1 MNISYDAYRTFY
13 CTAKYRS
20 FTKAAAALGSSQP
33 NVTRAIK
40 NLEQALGCTLFLR
53 DNRRVELTP
62 EGEMLYRYAS
72 VAFEQLRAGEEAVV
86 QGAGL
91 EGGVL
96 RIAATEVALRAFLL
110 PVLAR
115 FRREHPGV
123 RLQLFNGATAAA
135 IAEVENGLADLAFV
149 TTPADNGARLR
160 KTPLLE
166 VQDVAVCGRAYAALA
181 GRALTLAELAA
192 QPIISLGAESCTNRF
207 YARLFAA
214 HGLTFVPDIEAATSD
229 QILPLV
235 RAELG
240 IGFVPAPFLA
250 EAGAEVL
257 RLRLAEPLPPRQVCM
272 VEAPRRP
279 IGAAAKVLKRLCL
292 ETARSRIEC
301 TE

>member
-1 MNISYDAYRTFY
+1 MDISYDAYRIFY
-13 CTAKYRS
+13 YTAKYRS

-33 NVTRAIK
+33 NVTRAVK

-62 EGEMLYRYAS
+62 EGETLYRYAS

-86 QGAGL
+86 QGGGL

-123 RLQLFNGATAAA
+123 RVQLFNGATSAA

-149 TTPADNGARLR
+149 TAPADFGAKLR
-160 KTPLLE
+160 KTKLVD
-166 VQDVAVCGRAYAALA
+166 VQDAAVCGRAYAALA
-181 GRALTLAELAA
+181 MRALSLAELAA
-192 QPIISLGAESCTNRF
+192 QPIISLGAESCTYRF
-207 YARLFAA
+207 YARFFAA
-214 HGLTFVPDIEAATSD
+214 HGLAFAPDIEAATAD

-240 IGFVPAPFLA
+240 IGFVPTPFLA
-250 EAGAEVL
+250 EAGENVL
-257 RLRLAEPLPPRQVCM
+257 RLQLAEPLPPRQICM
-272 VEAPRRP
+272 VEAPHRP
-279 IGAAAKVLKRLCL
+279 TGAAAKALKRLCL
-292 ETARSRIEC
+292 ETARAHREC
-301 TE
+301 AE